1 MEKGTLRED
10 AKQLLQVAYERRV
23 KGMGDVTQV
32 DLAAGAE
39 PRGLSLDSSRL
50 IALVDFMEVARWVE
64 EDIFTRDTSGRHP
77 RRITTRGL
85 EVLRE
90 G

>member
-1 MEKGTLRED
+1 
-10 AKQLLQVAYERRV
+10 
-23 KGMGDVTQV
+23 
-32 DLAAGAE
+32 
-39 PRGLSLDSSRL
+39 
-50 IALVDFMEVARWVE
+50 LVDFMEVARWVE